1 MELHAF
7 PMIAIILAISTVAG
21 LIAVRLRQPLI
32 VAFLVVG
39 IAVGPV
45 GAGWV
50 RADNTIELLAK
61 LGIAILLFLVGLRL
75 DLHMIRSSGPVAVAT
90 GLGQVIFTSVI
101 GYLIAIAL
109 GMDIVTALYIAVAL
123 TFSSTIIIVK
133 LLSDKRELDELHGR
147 IAVGF
152 LIVQDILVV
161 LVMIALTAFGQDTGD
176 SLVVGIVTVLL
187 KGAGLLGGAWLLMRY
202 ILPWLLPYI
211 AKSPELLV
219 LFGVSYAVMSCDA
232 EHCKRVSDHYTWHAL
247 EPRAPRANKAKY
259 AEKVEEHLD
268 QARFWETAAAMLK
281 AAKVKTLGELLED

>member
-109 GMDIVTALYIAVAL
+109 GMDTVTALYIAVAL
-123 TFSSTIIIVK
+123 TFSSTN
-133 LLSDKRELDELHGR
+133 G
-147 IAVGF
+147 
-152 LIVQDILVV
+152 
-161 LVMIALTAFGQDTGD
+161 TWT
-176 SLVVGIVTVLL
+176 
-187 KGAGLLGGAWLLMRY
+187 
-202 ILPWLLPYI
+202 
-211 AKSPELLV
+211 
-219 LFGVSYAVMSCDA
+219 SY
-232 EHCKRVSDHYTWHAL
+232 
-247 EPRAPRANKAKY
+247 
-259 AEKVEEHLD
+259 
-268 QARFWETAAAMLK
+268 TAASRSASSSF
-281 AAKVKTLGELLED
+281 KTSWSSWS